1 MKVLVVD
8 DERDVVEMLVDHL
21 VASGLEATGTT
32 EPRAARTRVRDGE
45 LFDVI
50 VADVELGEVRG
61 LELMRAIHEL
71 RPEQL
76 VILITA
82 FGSMELA
89 AQAMREGAADF
100 IAKPFSLDLF
110 SAVLDRAVGARQMR
124 REIVR
129 LRESLELEPGNLV
142 ARSQAMEHTLSL
154 AQRAAKTDAT
164 ILIMGESGVGKSAL
178 ARHIHE
184 RSLRHK
190 GPFVQL
196 NAATLPEALV
206 ESELFGVKKGAFTDA
221 RQDRDGVFQQASGG
235 TLFLDE
241 IAELS
246 LAIQPKLLNALETRR
261 VRAVGS
267 PSEIEV
273 DLRLIAATNQD
284 LEQLVAHG
292 EFREDLFYRLHIIP
306 IQIPPLRERIEDIPP
321 MIDHFIERTCKRMN
335 RSIVG
340 VSAPAM
346 RWFCSQPWPGNARQ
360 LANTLERAII
370 LSEHDVLTLDDFQ
383 PRLPKPDDQD
393 TIDREGEFLQAML
406 SRGVTLQDLE
416 RRYIEEALKFTEN
429 NKAETARLLAIDR
442 KTLYR
447 KIDSMEEDEFA

>member
-1 MKVLVVD
+1 
-8 DERDVVEMLVDHL
+8 
-21 VASGLEATGTT
+21 
-32 EPRAARTRVRDGE
+32 VRDGE
-45 LFDVI
+45 FFDVI

-142 ARSQAMEHTLSL
+142 ARSQAMERTLAL

-184 RSLRHK
+184 SSLRSK

-284 LEQLVAHG
+284 LEQLVSSG

-306 IQIPPLRERIEDIPP
+306 IQIPPLRERIEDIPA

-406 SRGVTLQDLE
+406 SRGLTLQDLE
-416 RRYIEEALKFTEN
+416 RRYIEEALKFTEG

-447 KIDSMEEDEFA
+447 KIDAMEEDEGLS

>member
-8 DERDVVEMLVDHL
+8 DERDVVDMLVDPL
-21 VASGLEATGTT
+21 VASGLEATGVTQ
-32 EPRAARTRVRDGE
+32 PRAALDRIREGE
-45 LFDVI
+45 AFDVI

-61 LELMRAIHEL
+61 LELMRAIHAL

-110 SAVLDRAVGARQMR
+110 SAVLERAIGSRQMR

-129 LRESLELEPGNLV
+129 LRESLDIEPGDLV
-142 ARSQAMEHTLSL
+142 AQSEAMARTLAL
-154 AQRAAKTDAT
+154 EQRAAKTDAT
-164 ILIMGESGVGKSAL
+164 ILITGESGVGKSAL

-184 RSLRHK
+184 TSLRK
-190 GPFVQL
+190 DGPFIQL

-206 ESELFGVKKGAFTDA
+206 ESELFGAKKGAFTDA
-221 RQDRDGVFQQASGG
+221 RHDRDGVFQQASGG

-246 LAIQPKLLNALETRR
+246 LAIQPKLLSALETRR

-267 PSEIEV
+267 PAEVEV

-284 LEQLVAHG
+284 LEQAVAHG
-292 EFREDLFYRLHIIP
+292 EFREDLFYRLHIVP
-306 IQIPPLRERIEDIPP
+306 IQVPPLRERIEDIPP
-321 MIDHFIERTCKRMN
+321 MIDHFIERACKRLH
-335 RSIVG
+335 RKIEG
-340 VSAPAM
+340 ISAPAM
-346 RWFCSQPWPGNARQ
+346 RWLCGQEWPGNARQ

-383 PRLPKPDDQD
+383 PKLPKAGAQD
-393 TIDREGEFLQAML
+393 ASDRERDFLQAML
-406 SRGVTLQDLE
+406 ARGLTLQDLE
-416 RRYIEEALKFTEN
+416 RRYIEEALEFTDG
-429 NKAETARLLAIDR
+429 NKAEAARLLAIDR

-447 KIDSMEEDEFA
+447 KIDAMDEDL